1 VQAQNIALRSQYWP
15 RSLASDELYITINMG
30 ASFYAR
36 RRAKSIEIS
45 VNKWFVT
52 PLTPPPRPSRR

>member
-1 VQAQNIALRSQYWP
+1 MCF
-15 RSLASDELYITINMG
+15 TIIMG

-45 VNKWFVT
+45 VNNGFIVA
-52 PLTPPPRPSRR
+52 LTPQPRPSLH